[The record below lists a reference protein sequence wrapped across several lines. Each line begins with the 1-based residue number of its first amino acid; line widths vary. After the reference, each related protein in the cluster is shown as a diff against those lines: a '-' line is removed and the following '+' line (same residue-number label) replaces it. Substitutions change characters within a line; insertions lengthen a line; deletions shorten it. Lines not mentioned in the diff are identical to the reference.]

1 MHLKAILPQL
11 HYFALVSRYR
21 SFTRAAQRLNI
32 SQSAVSYQIKKL
44 EDTLGVQLLIR
55 QPGNQTELTPQGE
68 LLADTTQQVFTLL
81 EARLADLSGQT
92 ISGSLTISTDT
103 CFGTF
108 AVAPAIGALKRRYPQ
123 LKIEVDLNEKFIDLA
138 SQNVDVA
145 IRSSTRDPSL
155 EYQPLCR
162 SRMVLVA
169 SPAYL
174 AARSPIRVFDDLS
187 QHQVLRTGEV
197 DFDWGQLAR
206 MRSEVDLA
214 VLGNT
219 IDINNIFALTQAML
233 GGAGVAY
240 LSAYQILQ
248 ALREGAVRE
257 VLPPLTDGI
266 FNTYYLA
273 YSPRAE
279 ANEKIRAF
287 VGGLVEQ
294 LRQPEL
300 ADGFDFHD
308 CVTSLG

>member
-21 SFTRAAQRLNI
+21 SFTRAAQQLNI

-44 EDTLGVQLLIR
+44 EGALGVQLLVR
-55 QPGNQTELTPQGE
+55 QPGNQTKLTPHGE
-68 LLADTTQQVFTLL
+68 LLASTTQQVFNLL
-81 EARLADLSGQT
+81 EARLADISGQALA
-92 ISGSLTISTDT
+92 GSLTISTDT

-108 AVAPAIGALKRRYPQ
+108 VVAPAIGALKHRYPQ
-123 LKIEVDLNEKFIDLA
+123 LKIEVDLNEMFIDLA

-145 IRSSTRDPSL
+145 IRSSTRDTSL

-174 AARSPIRVFDDLS
+174 AARGPIRAFDDLS
-187 QHQVLRTGEV
+187 QHHVLRTGEV
-197 DFDWGQLAR
+197 DFDWEQFAR
-206 MRSEVDLA
+206 LRPEVDLS

-233 GGAGVAY
+233 GGAGIAY

-248 ALREGAVRE
+248 ALKEGAVRE
-257 VLPPLTDGI
+257 VLPQLTDGI
-266 FNTYYLA
+266 SNTYYLA
-273 YSPRAE
+273 YSPRAD

-287 VGGLVEQ
+287 VDGLVEQ

-300 ADGFDFHD
+300 ADGFDLNG